1 MTTNERVAYFNG
13 QIIPESQ
20 ACISIRD
27 TGFTYGNGVFDA
39 ARTFNGQIF
48 KLTEHVNRLF
58 HSLKY
63 VDLDIGLSPDEVI
76 QLTLEVTE
84 QNLPLLGPNEDYWVF
99 HRVSGGPNDP
109 LAAMTSP
116 TVVIECTPL
125 PLKARA
131 PLYRDGMD
139 VAFPSVRRIPPE
151 CLSPNVKSSNYLNLT
166 IAHNEVQE
174 HSPGAWAILLDIRG
188 FICEGLGSN
197 PFLVRN
203 GKIYTPKGQY
213 VLEGISRQTVIELAH
228 KLKIPVVEDDI
239 TPFDAYRADE
249 AFITSTSLCVC
260 PVGSFSKKPLQDEA
274 IPGPITQKLT
284 EAFSQLVDCDFVG
297 QYLAQLG

>member
-1 MTTNERVAYFNG
+1 MTNNERVAYFNG
-13 QIIPESQ
+13 QIIPESE

-39 ARTFNGQIF
+39 ARTFDGRIF
-48 KLTEHVNRLF
+48 KLAEHVERLF

-63 VDLDIGLSPDEVI
+63 VDLDIGLSPDEVT

-84 QNLPLLGPNEDYWVF
+84 RNLPLLGPNEDYWVF

-109 LAAMTSP
+109 WERMASP

-125 PLKARA
+125 LLKARA
-131 PLYRDGMD
+131 PLYRDGID

-151 CLSPNVKSSNYLNLT
+151 CLSPNVKSSNYLNMT

-174 HSPGAWAILLDIRG
+174 HSPGAWAILLDTRG
-188 FICEGLGSN
+188 FLCEGLGSN
-197 PFLVRN
+197 PFLVRD
-203 GKIYTPKGQY
+203 GTIYTPKGQY
-213 VLEGISRQTVIELAH
+213 VLKGISRQTVIELANEIN
-228 KLKIPVVEDDI
+228 IPVMEDDV

-249 AFITSTSLCVC
+249 AFITSTSLCLC
-260 PVGSFSKKPLQDEA
+260 PVRSFSK
-274 IPGPITQKLT
+274 
-284 EAFSQLVDCDFVG
+284 
-297 QYLAQLG
+297 